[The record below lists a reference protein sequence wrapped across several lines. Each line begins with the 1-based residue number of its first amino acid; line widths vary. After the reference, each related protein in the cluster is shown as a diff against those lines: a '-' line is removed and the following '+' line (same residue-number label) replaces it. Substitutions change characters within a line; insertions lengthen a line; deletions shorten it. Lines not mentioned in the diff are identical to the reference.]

1 MDTDR
6 ITDLVA
12 SASAL
17 MERFERRTQQ
27 IEGSLQSARQ
37 QLQELSQHLPETLRR
52 AADTEMQQLRGSVV
66 SAVDAGI
73 GQSVSTY
80 QARLETSGK
89 DVQHASQALMAQ
101 IHAARTLY
109 RHLMWKVVG
118 VCLASLALIVLGG
131 GWLSRHYYD
140 EIRRYQLSAQL
151 LKAYDAAD
159 VTLCD
164 GRLCANIDPKGEAF
178 GEDDQYRPVRDRQ

>member
-17 MERFERRTQQ
+17 MERFERRTKQ
-27 IEGSLQSARQ
+27 IEDSLQAAHR
-37 QLQELSQHLPETLRR
+37 QLQEISQHLPETLRR
-52 AADTEMQQLRGSVV
+52 AADTEMKHLRDSVV
-66 SAVDAGI
+66 GTVDAGL

-80 QARLETSGK
+80 QAHLETSGQ
-89 DVQHASQALMAQ
+89 DVRHASHALAAQ
-101 IHAARTLY
+101 IHAARALY
-109 RHLMWKVVG
+109 RHLLWKVVG
-118 VCLASLALIVLGG
+118 VCLASLVLIVLGG

-140 EIRRYQLSAQL
+140 EIRRYQLSAGL

-159 VTLCD
+159 VTLCN
-164 GRLCANIDPKGEAF
+164 GKLCANVDPKAAKSGDK
-178 GEDDQYRPVRDRQ
+178 GQYRPVRDRP